1 MAILSEGKTNWV
13 KIKNEYINGNVSY
26 RKLAEKHGIS
36 FSYLQ
41 QKARKEKWVL
51 KRKEQQN
58 KISEKVL
65 QKTAENL
72 AEKEANRMARIS
84 DAADELLE
92 KIRLATQQ
100 IDVYLAKDKRKYTQQ
115 VRDKTT
121 GKVLYVDVEEEKVKS
136 VKTDRIDKAGLKQIA
151 SALKDLK
158 DIQLVNDEEKVDES
172 PNINISIVAAT
183 PDDSESDE

>member
-1 MAILSEGKTNWV
+1 MILSEGKTNWV

-84 DAADELLE
+84 DAADKLLE
-92 KIRLATQQ
+92 KIELATEQL
-100 IDVYLAKDKRKYTQQ
+100 DLYLEKQKTKTPVKVKDKKSGQTLDAFQESE
-115 VRDKTT
+115 KL
-121 GKVLYVDVEEEKVKS
+121 KVAQL
-136 VKTDRIDKAGLKQIA
+136 DRIDRAGLKQIA

-158 DIQLVNDEEKVDES
+158 DIQFTQNEEQAQEN
-172 PNINISIVAAT
+172 PNINITISAAT
-183 PDDSESDE
+183 PDDIESDD